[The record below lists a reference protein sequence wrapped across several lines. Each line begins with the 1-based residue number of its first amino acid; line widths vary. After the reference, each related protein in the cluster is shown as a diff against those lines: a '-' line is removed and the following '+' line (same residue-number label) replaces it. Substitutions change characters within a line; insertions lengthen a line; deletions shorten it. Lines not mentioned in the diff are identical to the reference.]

1 MASPP
6 LEQPFDHM
14 AARAFSF
21 FPPIVGVEHN
31 EWLLRQVNW
40 SEVLVVNQ
48 GTNQELWIPRR
59 YFGEASRIEDPV
71 LIVGLTR
78 EMEYQGGMLRPYK
91 QRLIKMPSGQ
101 PARSA
106 SPGGPDRAAASSM
119 MRVRA
124 ESSDKRAIKLIGIV
138 VGCIILLWVLGAAAL
153 RVGFIQQH
161 IVITTRDQT
170 FQTLTSRD
178 DRFAIVTKIGKQPAF
193 DRFKEVGTIQYEAL
207 SYPER
212 KYTVIL
218 MGADTRTLAYIGTV
232 DDNWRPVH
240 FVNLRSGGTTE
251 SLLQT
256 ITRF

>member
-1 MASPP
+1 MAPTP

-14 AARAFSF
+14 SARSFSF
-21 FPPIVGVEHN
+21 FPPIVGIEHN

-40 SEVLVVNQ
+40 SEILVVNQ
-48 GTNQELWIPRR
+48 VTNQELWIPRR

-78 EMEYQGGMLRPYK
+78 EVEYQGGMLRPFK
-91 QRLIKMPSGQ
+91 QRLIKMPSGL
-101 PARSA
+101 ASHSE

-119 MRVRA
+119 MHIRS
-124 ESSDKRAIKLIGIV
+124 ETSDKRAFKLIGMA
-138 VGCIILLWVLGAAAL
+138 VGCALLLWVVAAAAL
-153 RVGFIQQH
+153 RVGFIQQR

-178 DRFAIVTKIGKQPAF
+178 DRFAIVTKIGQPGF
-193 DRFKEVGTIQYEAL
+193 DRFKEVGTIQFEAL
-207 SYPER
+207 SYPDR

-218 MGADTRTLAYIGTV
+218 AGRDTRTLGYIGTL

-240 FVNLRSGGTTE
+240 FVNFRTGGTTE

>member
-106 SPGGPDRAAASSM
+106 SPGGPDRGAASSM

-170 FQTLTSRD
+170 FQTLNGRD
-178 DRFAIVTKIGKQPAF
+178 DRFAIVTKIGKPGF

-240 FVNLRSGGTTE
+240 FVNLRSGGSTE